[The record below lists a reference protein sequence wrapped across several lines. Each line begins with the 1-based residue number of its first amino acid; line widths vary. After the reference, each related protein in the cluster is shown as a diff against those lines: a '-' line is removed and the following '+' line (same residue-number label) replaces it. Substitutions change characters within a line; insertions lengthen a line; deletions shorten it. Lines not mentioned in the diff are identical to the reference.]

1 MANPGGIGM
10 NLDGGDPR
18 MGSSAG
24 IGFGDT
30 SEITRSMVQKLHDS
44 SISFEEYM
52 HYAAITRADDHTV
65 VPVPTD
71 NVYTVSSLKAL
82 NPFAKKTQTMAT
94 EAEVNEKG
102 TTSSS
107 PDRAQPFVIA
117 EEDYVRASRAVRTAT
132 WGAVFFL
139 ITTDILGPF
148 STP

>member
-1 MANPGGIGM
+1 M

-30 SEITRSMVQKLHDS
+30 SEITRSAVQKLHDS

-52 HYAAITRADDHTV
+52 HYAAVTRADDRTV
-65 VPVPTD
+65 VPVHTD
-71 NVYTVSSLKAL
+71 SVYTVSSLKAL
-82 NPFAKKTQTMAT
+82 NPFAKKTQAFTT

-117 EEDYVRASRAVRTAT
+117 EEDYIRASRAVRTAT

>member
-1 MANPGGIGM
+1 M

-30 SEITRSMVQKLHDS
+30 SEITRSAVHKLHDS
-44 SISFEEYM
+44 SVSFEEYM
-52 HYAAITRADDHTV
+52 HYAAITRADDRTM
-65 VPVPTD
+65 VPVQID
-71 NVYTVSSLKAL
+71 SVYTVSGLKAL
-82 NPFAKKTQTMAT
+82 NPFAKKTPAMAT
-94 EAEVNEKG
+94 EAEPNEKG

-107 PDRAQPFVIA
+107 SYRAQPFVIA
-117 EEDYVRASRAVRTAT
+117 EEDYVQASRAVRTAT

>member
-1 MANPGGIGM
+1 MANPGGIAL

-30 SEITRSMVQKLHDS
+30 SEITRSAVLKLHDS

-52 HYAAITRADDHTV
+52 HYAAITRADDRTL
-65 VPVPTD
+65 VPVRTD

-82 NPFAKKTQTMAT
+82 NPFAKKTQAMAT
-94 EAEVNEKG
+94 EAEMNEKG
-102 TTSSS
+102 MTSSS
-107 PDRAQPFVIA
+107 PDRAPFVIA
-117 EEDYVRASRAVRTAT
+117 EEDYVQASRAVRTAT